1 MVCDTHT
8 SHFPNVTPEEVLPL
22 KPVTICFLYD
32 TGSGEHGNSD
42 GVHTGVWCAGVTGGG
57 GGEGEGG
64 EGEGETEK
72 GGRGEETR

>member
-1 MVCDTHT
+1 M
-8 SHFPNVTPEEVLPL
+8 
-22 KPVTICFLYD
+22 TICFLYD